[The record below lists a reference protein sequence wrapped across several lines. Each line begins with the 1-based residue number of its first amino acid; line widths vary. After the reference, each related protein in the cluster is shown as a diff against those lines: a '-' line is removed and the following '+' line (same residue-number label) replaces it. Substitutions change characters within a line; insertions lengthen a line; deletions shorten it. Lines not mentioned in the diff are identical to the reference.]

1 MQVVRENTRV
11 DAVYANT
18 CVYGSRVR
26 KITCV
31 NVRGCARARARV
43 CVCEGERGSLHP
55 SAHRIIMLL
64 EAHRRGVQQ
73 IEAQLLPPLE
83 DAPSAFEV
91 GLGHATVP
99 TEPSNDTATP
109 HLPRNN
115 TAASYPL

>member
-1 MQVVRENTRV
+1 
-11 DAVYANT
+11 
-18 CVYGSRVR
+18 
-26 KITCV
+26 
-31 NVRGCARARARV
+31 
-43 CVCEGERGSLHP
+43 
-55 SAHRIIMLL
+55 
-64 EAHRRGVQQ
+64 VQQ